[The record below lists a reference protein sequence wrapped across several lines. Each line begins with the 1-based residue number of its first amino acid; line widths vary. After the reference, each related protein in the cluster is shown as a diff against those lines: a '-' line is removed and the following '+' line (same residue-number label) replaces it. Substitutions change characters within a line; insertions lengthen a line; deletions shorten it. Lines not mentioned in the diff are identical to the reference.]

1 MPNQRSGLVQIK
13 MKKVQIALL
22 AAAAAGTVLVGAVV
36 AAGIVV
42 LSAKRDVSLYSC
54 GAGKDV
60 EYVLA
65 SGSEFMIVNPSND
78 WGRNS
83 FLVSKETTAI
93 PRNWLFLGIP
103 INTVNADGFNLVAS
117 QARPFVKSLSFDAKA
132 RLLTIHYGVQDRKSE
147 VLTCKPSGDLAR
159 VQAAANN
166 VPVEYLLNRKS
177 AIPFLNPS
185 LGQRDFN
192 IALYDAVRS
201 KNHSTY
207 AIYQLL
213 SGMPGAQLKG
223 QEGLIMAD
231 AKRELV
237 KQNSSQISTWEFAGT
252 YRYSW
257 EFANEQ
263 NEANIN
269 AGNWCRSQNA
279 TALAEYTTNG
289 YRVASSSPEVR
300 STDGWVKQD
309 YPDGRFSGYVKY
321 QAQCDGTLYSLVKDG
336 SVDNEHENSLD
347 HYD

>member
-1 MPNQRSGLVQIK
+1 
-13 MKKVQIALL
+13 MKKTHVALL
-22 AAAAAGTVLVGAVV
+22 TVAAAGTVVAGAVV

-42 LSAKRDVSLYSC
+42 LTAKREVSLYSC
-54 GAGKDV
+54 GSGKPV
-60 EYVLA
+60 EFVLA
-65 SGSEFMIVNPSND
+65 SGSEYLIVNPSND
-78 WGRNS
+78 WSRNS
-83 FLVSKETTAI
+83 FLVSKETTSI
-93 PRNWLFLGIP
+93 PRNWLYLGIP
-103 INTVNADGFNLVAS
+103 ISSVNADGFSLVAS
-117 QARPFVKSLSFDAKA
+117 QARPFIKSLSFDAKA
-132 RLLTIHYGVQDRKSE
+132 RSLVINYGVQNRKSE
-147 VLTCKPSGDLAR
+147 TLTCKPSRDLAR

-192 IALYDAVRS
+192 IALYNAVKS

-237 KQNSSQISTWEFAGT
+237 KQNSSQISIWEFGGT

-257 EFANEQ
+257 EYANEQ

-269 AGNWCRSQNA
+269 AGNWCRSQNT
-279 TALAEYTTNG
+279 TALSEYTTNG
-289 YRVASSSPEVR
+289 YRVENSSPEVR
-300 STDGWVKQD
+300 STNGWVKQD

-321 QAQCDGTLYSLVKDG
+321 QAQCDGTLYSLLKEG
-336 SVDNEHENSLD
+336 SVDNEIENSLD
-347 HYD
+347 YYD